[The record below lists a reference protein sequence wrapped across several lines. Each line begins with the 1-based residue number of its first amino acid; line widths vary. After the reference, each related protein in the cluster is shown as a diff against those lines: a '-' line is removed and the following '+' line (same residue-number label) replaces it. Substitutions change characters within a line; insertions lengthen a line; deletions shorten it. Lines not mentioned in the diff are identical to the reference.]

1 MSVPT
6 LDRLLVD
13 GLYLGTIACLP
24 PARPIARVI
33 AQVGTFAL
41 SRRHRATLMRNAGLA
56 LGPTA
61 TQVEK
66 RRCAFKMVGAAQ
78 RAISE
83 IVSAQG
89 TTPADIRRMVA
100 QFEGATEYLAARQM
114 RKGIMLASVHMGSF
128 ETALAILR
136 ILEPK
141 VHVLYHPD
149 PMPRFER
156 ARSALHARLGVIEHR
171 VSDGVAA
178 WGALLDALKADEAVV
193 LHADR
198 TMPGQQGVRLPF
210 LGLAN
215 AELPPGPLRLAAAAG
230 SPIVPTFCGWST
242 RGMHVWCD
250 SCIDVPLARLTSADV
265 ASHPAQRRLVA
276 AMERAIRRYPDQ
288 WLAFGDLGVN
298 PLADASTTPG
308 VGAEDAP

>member
-1 MSVPT
+1 MSSAV
-6 LDRLLVD
+6 LGRLLVD
-13 GLYLGTIACLP
+13 GLYLGTIAHLP
-24 PARPIARVI
+24 PARPIARAI

-41 SRRHRATLMRNAGLA
+41 SRRHRTTLVRNAGLA
-56 LGPTA
+56 LGPNA
-61 TQVEK
+61 TESAK
-66 RRCAFKMVGAAQ
+66 RRCAFRMVGYAQ
-78 RAISE
+78 RAIGD

-89 TTPADIRRMVA
+89 TDPADIRRMVA
-100 QFEGATEYLAARQM
+100 QLEGATEYLAARQM

-178 WGALLDALKADEAVV
+178 WGAILDALKADEAVV
-193 LHADR
+193 MHADR
-198 TMPGQQGVRLPF
+198 TMPGQQGIRLPF
-210 LGLAN
+210 LGLPN

-230 SPIVPTFCGWST
+230 SPIVPTFCGWGPK
-242 RGMHVWCD
+242 GMHVWCD
-250 SCIDVPLARLTSADV
+250 QCIEVPSARLTAADV
-265 ASHPAQRRLVA
+265 AAHPAQRQLVA
-276 AMERAIRRYPDQ
+276 SMERAIRRYPDQ
-288 WLAFGDLGVN
+288 WLAFGDLGVD
-298 PLADASTTPG
+298 PSRETPAAPDAE
-308 VGAEDAP
+308 GAR

>member
-1 MSVPT
+1 MSVPA

-13 GLYLGTIACLP
+13 GLYLSTIANLP
-24 PARPIARVI
+24 PARPIARAI
-33 AQVGTFAL
+33 AQIGTFAL
-41 SRRHRATLMRNAGLA
+41 SRRHRVTLMRNAALA

-61 TQVEK
+61 TQGEK
-66 RRCAFKMVGAAQ
+66 RRCAFRMVGYAQ

-83 IVSAQG
+83 IVSSHG
-89 TTPADIRRMVA
+89 IEPADIRRMVA
-100 QFEGATEYLAARQM
+100 RLEGAAEYLAARQM

-136 ILEPK
+136 ALEPK

-178 WGALLDALKADEAVV
+178 WGAILDALKADEAVV
-193 LHADR
+193 MHADR
-198 TMPGQQGVRLPF
+198 IMPGQQGVRLPF

-230 SPIVPTFCGWST
+230 SPIVPTFCGWGAK
-242 RGMHVWCD
+242 GMHVWCD
-250 SCIDVPLARLTSADV
+250 SCIEVPTARLTAADV
-265 ASHPAQRRLVA
+265 ATHPAQRELIA

-288 WLAFGDLGVN
+288 WLAFGDLGVD
-298 PLADASTTPG
+298 PLAAVSTAQSVAAEG
-308 VGAEDAP
+308 VS